1 MRHAIQIIAFVLI
14 VSTTSL
20 VGCGPQDTDP
30 KAVKVKDDPRIKR
43 ASDGGGSGEKQE
55 QTNIK

>member
-1 MRHAIQIIAFVLI
+1 MRLAIQIIAFALM
-14 VSTTSL
+14 VSAASL

>member
-1 MRHAIQIIAFVLI
+1 MRHAIQIVAFALI

-20 VGCGPQDTDP
+20 VGCGPKDTDP
-30 KAVKVKDDPRIKR
+30 KAVNVKDDPRIKR
-43 ASDGGGSGEKQE
+43 ATEGGGEKQE